1 MVVQWVAQLAPNGK
15 EVLGLIGL
23 QVLPVSV
30 WVLCACCDFLPC
42 TVGKLVTQ
50 NDANALFLSLLAV

>member
-15 EVLGLIGL
+15 EVCRFFPCL
-23 QVLPVSV
+23 

-42 TVGKLVTQ
+42 TVGELVTQ